1 LWRGRTH
8 SSWWASRRT
17 CIDFVTPLPLGC
29 PGRAQYRTTATMAFI
44 AEHQRETGH
53 LGDDYPATQENP
65 TVILATA
72 GYDHTIKFWD
82 PQTGSCYRDLQFLE
96 SQVNCLKITPDRRFL
111 AAAGNPHVRLYDVTG
126 HGNTHLTNYS
136 DHKGNVTSVEFP
148 SDGKVLFTGSDDGT
162 IKLFDVRQ
170 GAVARNI
177 ANGAPV
183 NDIVLHPNETE
194 IISCDQD
201 GRIRVWDLMNDSAGP
216 KFEKS
221 PEGTTAVRSIS
232 IAFDGSAGAACNN
245 TGNVYF
251 WDPNAQTELAFEK
264 LSTHAHPGHY
274 ALKCRL
280 SPDAAYLATASSD
293 HSVKLWN
300 MHDKTLFKTLANHQR
315 WVWDC
320 TFSADSSYLVTC
332 SSDQTARLWEIG
344 KGEVIR
350 HYAGHHKAVTAV
362 ALNDTSP

>member
-1 LWRGRTH
+1 
-8 SSWWASRRT
+8 
-17 CIDFVTPLPLGC
+17 
-29 PGRAQYRTTATMAFI
+29 MAFI

-315 WVWDC
+315 WVWDALTDLC
-320 TFSADSSYLVTC
+320 SRIHTQYLYICLYLSLYICLSVVVRGGGDAMDQRPPCLGEDCRIMARFRRALVWAARSILFCLYAIRPCSFNSSHL
-332 SSDQTARLWEIG
+332 SNAR
-344 KGEVIR
+344 KM
-350 HYAGHHKAVTAV
+350 
-362 ALNDTSP
+362 